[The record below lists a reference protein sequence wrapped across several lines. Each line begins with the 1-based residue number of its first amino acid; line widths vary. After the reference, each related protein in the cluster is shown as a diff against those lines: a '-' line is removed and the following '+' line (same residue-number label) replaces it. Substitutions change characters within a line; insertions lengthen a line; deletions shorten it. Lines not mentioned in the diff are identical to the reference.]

1 MISWKPS
8 AKSLGS
14 KAISE
19 MSLVCEWD
27 LQDMGSRRTGSG
39 EGPGVGRAT
48 SKEDAKQVFLDS
60 VIQTAGTG
68 DIYL

>member
-19 MSLVCEWD
+19 MSLVCERD
-27 LQDMGSRRTGSG
+27 LQDMEQAHREQGGARCRKS
-39 EGPGVGRAT
+39 T

-60 VIQTAGTG
+60 VIQAAGTD